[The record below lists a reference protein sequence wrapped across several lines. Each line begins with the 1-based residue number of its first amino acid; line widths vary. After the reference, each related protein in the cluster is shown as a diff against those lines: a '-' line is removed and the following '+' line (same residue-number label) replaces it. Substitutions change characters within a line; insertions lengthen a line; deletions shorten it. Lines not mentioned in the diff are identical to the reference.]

1 MSKPTLNEQ
10 LVIAAKN
17 DDPFALTNALNAGAD
32 VHYNNDDA
40 LQWAARNGHDNIV
53 QLLLKAGANPSAAND
68 NAMRWAATNGHADI
82 AEMLRFTKN
91 KQMTFADRV
100 NDAIAENNTTYKN
113 SDKFKVLV
121 VDQMTSDGKMAKPAV
136 IQRKPRD
143 LLYVPGLPIAV
154 NKRKPGYQEK
164 YFQAIDLLSAQTGQ
178 DYSKYK
184 TKFQEL
190 VNKQ

>member
-1 MSKPTLNEQ
+1 MSTLSLNDQ

-17 DDPFALTNALNAGAD
+17 GDAVAVTNALQAGAN

-40 LQWAARNGHDNIV
+40 LQWAARNGHQDII
-53 QLLLKAGANPSAAND
+53 QILLDAGANASAASD
-68 NAMRWAATNGHADI
+68 NAMRWAARNGHENI
-82 AEMLRFTKN
+82 VQTLR

-100 NDAIAENNTTYKN
+100 NEAIAENNTTYKN

-121 VDQMTSDGKMAKPAV
+121 VDQMTADGKNAKPGV
-136 IQRKPRD
+136 ISRKPRD

-154 NKRKPGYQEK
+154 NKRKPGYKEK

-178 DYSKYK
+178 NYSQYK
-184 TKFQEL
+184 TKFSQMTA
-190 VNKQ
+190 N